1 MQTGGMVMEDITAR
15 DQILKLN
22 KIGIALTSMHDLDGL
37 LELIVTEARGLTN
50 SDAGS
55 LYIRDGDVLRFSVS
69 QSDLLRERLGAEGA
83 KALFKPFTLPL
94 SRHSLAGYVASTGEV
109 INLVD
114 VYRIPRDRVYRF
126 NRDFDERNDYRTQS
140 MLVVPMKDQEDS
152 IIGVLQLINALNSE
166 GRVATYTKQHEELI
180 QSLAS
185 QAAVAIQNAQ
195 LTMALKKA
203 HYDTILRLSVAAE
216 YRDEDTA
223 MHITRVSQYS
233 ATLGRQLGLPP
244 SEVELLLYASPMH
257 DVGKLG
263 IPDSILLKPGKLT
276 ADERKVMETHTI
288 IGANIL
294 APPDSPIMAASEEVA
309 LSHHEKFD
317 GSGYP
322 SGLKGDGIPLNGRIV
337 ALADVFDALST
348 QRVYKPAFD
357 MDRALNILKEDSGKH
372 FDPDVVA
379 AFFDTFDRIMEIKA
393 EYPET
398 TAGDAAQESSGA

>member
-1 MQTGGMVMEDITAR
+1 MVDISAR

-22 KIGIALTSMHDLDGL
+22 KIGIALTSMHELDDL

-55 LYIRDGDVLRFSVS
+55 LYIREGDVLRFSVS
-69 QSDLLRERLGAEGA
+69 QNRTLRDRLGEEGMR
-83 KALFKPFTLPL
+83 ALFTPFTLPI

-109 INLVD
+109 VSLAD
-114 VYRIPRDRVYRF
+114 AYHIPGHKVYRF
-126 NRDFDERNDYRTQS
+126 NRQFDERNDYRTKS
-140 MLVVPMKDQEDS
+140 MLVVPMKNQDGE
-152 IIGVLQLINALNSE
+152 IIGVIQLINALDGE
-166 GRVATYTKQHEELI
+166 GRVTMYDMQSEELI

-223 MHITRVSQYS
+223 MHITRVSRYS
-233 ATLGRQLGLPP
+233 RLLGKQLGLSR
-244 SEVELLLYASPMH
+244 SEVELLHYASPMH

-263 IPDSILLKPGKLT
+263 IPDAILQKPGRLT
-276 ADERKVMETHTI
+276 VDERKVMERHTI

-294 APPDSPIMAASEEVA
+294 APPDSPIMEASEIVA
-309 LSHHEKFD
+309 LTHHEKFD
-317 GSGYP
+317 GTGYP
-322 SGLKGDGIPLNGRIV
+322 RGQKGEEIPLKGRIV

-348 QRVYKPAFD
+348 PRCYKPAFD
-357 MDRALNILKEDSGKH
+357 VDRALNIVKEECGSH
-372 FDPDVVA
+372 FDPSVVE
-379 AFFDTFDRIMEIKA
+379 AFFDILDQIMEIKA
-393 EYPET
+393 ECAEGSGGQAAAD
-398 TAGDAAQESSGA
+398 TAE

>member
-1 MQTGGMVMEDITAR
+1 MEDITAR

-109 INLVD
+109 INLAD